1 MIAQNAEIEFFLVP
15 TVQVEMKPADSVA
28 ILAISQGLVIER
40 HEGEFQFDPPRVWI
54 DGVQGLK
61 ECVTRDSL
69 EPSLDT
75 VVFAVEVAT
84 IQCHFVLPEIIKDI
98 GVDILPLGP
107 LEKAIK
113 GHFFS
118 FFLLLFFFP

>member
-84 IQCHFVLPEIIKDI
+84 IQCHFVLRRSSKTL
-98 GVDILPLGP
+98 VSTYFPLVP
-107 LEKAIK
+107 LRK
-113 GHFFS
+113 
-118 FFLLLFFFP
+118 P